1 MKKIIKFIIFL
12 IWVFVLFTLISCDKY
27 ILSNI
32 YERQYDNEQTALSD
46 VYQQVNKYELD
57 SLPLHDWIS
66 NKIGNDSIVIEQYVI
81 RKIIDV
87 KTEYNFI
94 YTKYIHTYVKC
105 VMCPERESYQFV
117 IRYKGKK

>member
-66 NKIGNDSIVIEQYVI
+66 NKIGNDSVVIEQYVI

-87 KTEYNFI
+87 KSEYNFI
-94 YTKYIHTYVKC
+94 YTKYIHIYVKC
-105 VMCPERESYQFV
+105 VMCPERENYQFV

>member
-12 IWVFVLFTLISCDKY
+12 IWAFVLFALISCDKY
-27 ILSNI
+27 IMTNI
-32 YERQYDNEQTALSD
+32 YERQYDNEQIALSD

-66 NKIGNDSIVIEQYVI
+66 NKISSDSIIIEQYTI
-81 RKIIDV
+81 RKIIDS

-94 YTKYIHTYVKC
+94 YTKYMHTYVKC
-105 VMCPERESYQFV
+105 VMCPERENYQFV